1 MVGMAN
7 VFDLS
12 TTATRFR
19 FVAILEAFTWLG
31 LLIGMSFKY
40 LPADGN
46 EIGVKI
52 FGPIHGG
59 VFVLYLL
66 ISLWTARKLSWN
78 LVTTFW
84 ALVASVPPFGTV
96 VFEVWAART
105 GRMGELSRSSAVKS
119 EPSLV

>member
-1 MVGMAN
+1 MNPGIVSA
-7 VFDLS
+7 
-12 TTATRFR
+12 FR
-19 FVAILEAFTWLG
+19 IVAFVEALTWLG
-31 LLIGMSFKY
+31 LLIGMYFKWI
-40 LPADGN
+40 AETG
-46 EIGVKI
+46 EAGVKI

-105 GRMGELSRSSAVKS
+105 GRMGELSRSSAAKS